1 MLFLISHFVKNSS
14 LSTLKEYMAYLSS
27 ALITYN
33 LIIYIVTS
41 YHRPQELNEWM
52 KEWECHFKWPSVE
65 MKLYIIEERQMNSVV
80 ENKFTYFLMF
90 VLQSLK
96 TVLELKK
103 GMLESIMLRY
113 TILIRPAKLK
123 FQSVMLIW

>member
-1 MLFLISHFVKNSS
+1 
-14 LSTLKEYMAYLSS
+14 
-27 ALITYN
+27 
-33 LIIYIVTS
+33 
-41 YHRPQELNEWM
+41 
-52 KEWECHFKWPSVE
+52 
-65 MKLYIIEERQMNSVV
+65 MKLCIIEERQMNSVV

-123 FQSVMLIW
+123 FQSVMLI

>member
-1 MLFLISHFVKNSS
+1 
-14 LSTLKEYMAYLSS
+14 
-27 ALITYN
+27 
-33 LIIYIVTS
+33 
-41 YHRPQELNEWM
+41 
-52 KEWECHFKWPSVE
+52 
-65 MKLYIIEERQMNSVV
+65 MNSVV

-90 VLQSLK
+90 VFQSLK